1 MSSDE
6 IVTECPACKKESM
19 TVKSMVYPI
28 PYFNELIIFVMK
40 CSECKFT
47 QKDIF
52 SVEQRPPV
60 RWELLVDDV
69 DLLKTRVIRSGSGTM
84 RLPDFGIDVEP
95 GPAAEAFISNVEGVV
110 QRMHDV
116 TGIAMRSADT
126 EEQQERGKEIMEK
139 LKEAMEGNLAF
150 TLVIEDPAG
159 VSAILP
165 DDMSKVDRTELS
177 EEEASE
183 LRGAPFW
190 LDNIRDE
197 YAQQEHKD

>member
-1 MSSDE
+1 MSADE
-6 IVTECPACKKESM
+6 ITVECPACEKKSM
-19 TVKSMVYPI
+19 TVKSMVYPV
-28 PYFNELIIFVMK
+28 PYFNELVIFMMK
-40 CSECKFT
+40 CSECGFT

-60 RWELLVDDV
+60 RWELEVDDAE
-69 DLLKTRVIRSGSGTM
+69 LLKTRVIRSGSGTM
-84 RLPDFGIDVEP
+84 RLPGFGIDVEP

-116 TGIAMRSADT
+116 TGIALRSADT
-126 EEQQERGKEIMEK
+126 EEQQELGKEIMEK
-139 LKEAMEGNLAF
+139 LGEALEGNLSF

-165 DDMSKVDRTELS
+165 DDMTKVERRELS
-177 EEEASE
+177 DEEASE

-190 LDNIRDE
+190 LDNLRDE
-197 YAQQEHKD
+197 YVQQERKD

>member
-1 MSSDE
+1 MPTDE
-6 IVTECPACKKESM
+6 IVVECPVCKEESM
-19 TVKSMVYPI
+19 TVKSMVYPV
-28 PYFNELIIFVMK
+28 PYFNELVMFVMK
-40 CSECKFT
+40 CAECRFS

-60 RWELLVDDV
+60 RWELLVDEV

-110 QRMHDV
+110 QRMYDV

-126 EEQQERGKEIMEK
+126 EEQQELGKEIMTK
-139 LKEAMEGNLAF
+139 LEEALDGNLSF

-165 DDMSKVDRTELS
+165 DDMTKVERKELS

-190 LDNIRDE
+190 LDNLRDE
-197 YAQQEHKD
+197 YAQQERKD